1 MGNQGKKGLTRARR
15 AAMRKKSNEDQA
27 RTRDKKRRS
36 LIEQKRTARNV
47 ARALGK
53 PPATAPSRRVEE
65 AWTLLH
71 THPWRELLGKRSNTR
86 TVIQELA
93 DRRPRLLAADIMEP
107 VLAIILISG
116 VRSLDRWRPG
126 GKGLRANFLSLAA
139 HLLGPYPVP
148 KFILE
153 VTMQG
158 DGLITP
164 ELFRHLRTA
173 KALAHGGSIHRD
185 LRGTVLPGTLTRR
198 MCHVWAATPE
208 TLSIAGAARRA
219 QVLCYGGGVKL
230 ARLIAGGLPRVMS
243 HNREE
248 FWAEAIHWFCRQ
260 PDLDPV
266 QVGPL
271 CDFLSHRIAEDPGF
285 SLKGRTYGSLKRAME
300 QWHRETAD
308 LRRIG
313 MKSFTPSGF
322 AGATW
327 RKTVKVHGRLV
338 AEDLWSFQ
346 EILTAR
352 DLVDEGSAMRHCVA
366 TYARNIGCGYCS
378 IWSLRMNGNR
388 KLTIEVVN
396 RERRVVQ
403 VRGKSNRRALEA
415 EAVMVRKWAAKN
427 ALQVELRGL

>member
-15 AAMRKKSNEDQA
+15 AAMRKKSIEDQA

-36 LIEQKRTARNV
+36 LIEQERIARNV
-47 ARALGK
+47 ARTLAE
-53 PPATAPSRRVEE
+53 PPAAAPSRRVEE
-65 AWTLLH
+65 AWMLLH
-71 THPWRELLGKRSNTR
+71 THPWRENLGRGVQTR
-86 TVIQELA
+86 AMIQDLA

-107 VLAIILISG
+107 VLATILISG
-116 VRSLDRWRPG
+116 VKSLDRWRPG

-148 KFILE
+148 KFLLE
-153 VTMQG
+153 VIMQD
-158 DGLITP
+158 DGLTTP

-173 KALAHGGSIHRD
+173 RALAHGGSIHRD

-208 TLSIAGAARRA
+208 TLTIAGAARRA
-219 QVLCYGGGVKL
+219 QVLCHGGGVKL
-230 ARLIAGGLPRVMS
+230 ARLVAGELPLVMS
-243 HNREE
+243 NNREE

-271 CDFLSHRIAEDPGF
+271 CDFLSHRIGEDPGY
-285 SLKGRTYGSLKRAME
+285 SLKGRTFGSLMNAME

-322 AGATW
+322 AEATW
-327 RKTVKVHGRLV
+327 RKTVKIHGRLV
-338 AEDLWSFQ
+338 AEDLWTFQ

-366 TYARNIGCGYCS
+366 TYVPNISGGYSS

-388 KLTIEVVN
+388 KLTIEVRN

-403 VRGKSNRRALEA
+403 VRGKSNRRAVEA
-415 EAVMVRKWAAKN
+415 EAAMVRKWAAKN
-427 ALQVELRGL
+427 ALRVEPWSL